1 MVAQYTTRFGSLAEF
16 EKGRV
21 DIINDDPRHYAFSN
35 VFDVASRAQPYE
47 KIAVGK
53 NMEYV
58 LEAVRAEGDS
68 DWRTAAHDEFALV
81 MDGEVEVHLI
91 QPEKQLVP
99 EGKEGS
105 VQLTGEPK
113 GKKMGWVKAGRG
125 HMAIEFRRIWDVH
138 EIAV

>member
-1 MVAQYTTRFGSLAEF
+1 MRTAGGMVAQYTTRFGSLAEF

-81 MDGEVEVHLI
+81 MDGEVEITFVELDES
-91 QPEKQLVP
+91 PL
-99 EGKEGS
+99 
-105 VQLTGEPK
+105 
-113 GKKMGWVKAGRG
+113 
-125 HMAIEFRRIWDVH
+125 D
-138 EIAV
+138 